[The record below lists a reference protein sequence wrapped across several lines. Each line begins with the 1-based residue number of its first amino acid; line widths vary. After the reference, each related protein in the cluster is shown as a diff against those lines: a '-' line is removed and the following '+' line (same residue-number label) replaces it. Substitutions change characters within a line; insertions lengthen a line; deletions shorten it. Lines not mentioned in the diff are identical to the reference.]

1 LKETH
6 VSHHFDSPT
15 AIADGRINLCDLF
28 VFPGG
33 PGTTTLILTVNPDA
47 GRSSATTFRPDA
59 LYEFVVAS
67 DGGTREDIAFRITFT
82 EPDDAGNQQMRV
94 LRAGGTAARHG
105 TEGTVLGEGRT
116 GEVFPLG
123 AGGLAWAGLAA
134 DPFTADGIALAR
146 FLAGLAAGQYDPG
159 VFTSS
164 PGNIFAGRD
173 VTAVALQVP
182 DADLG
187 GTRIAVWA
195 RISLVGHAPQLQV
208 SRIGQAMLRPLFF
221 SPPDAESETLNA
233 GAPAGDR
240 DAHGKRV
247 LSIASAAARLA
258 GLADPEATPSRCWRR
273 SYPTWSATSPVSP
286 PPSNRAVATGA
297 HLTTTPSTSPWPSW
311 PGRRSETPPSHGRPP
326 RSSLTCQ
333 RPARRSCRPSPTS
346 SASASKDRN
355 STAPTRWSRSVA
367 PTGRARRPS

>member
-1 LKETH
+1 MRETR

-28 VFPGG
+28 VFPDV

-67 DGGTREDIAFRITFT
+67 DGGTREVIAFRVTFT
-82 EPDDAGNQQMRV
+82 EPDDTGNQQIRV
-94 LRAGGTAARHG
+94 LRADGAAARHG
-105 TEGTVLGEGRT
+105 TEGTLLGKGRT

-134 DPFTADGIALAR
+134 DPFTADGIALAT

-173 VTAVALQVP
+173 VSAVALQVP

-233 GAPAGDR
+233 GAPASDT
-240 DAHGKRV
+240 DTHGKRV
-247 LSIASAAARLA
+247 FSIASTAARLA
-258 GLADPEATPSRCWRR
+258 GLADPDTHADHVQAAFLPDLVTYQPGQPASFQPGGGNGR
-273 SYPTWSATSPVSP
+273 ALDD
-286 PPSNRAVATGA
+286 NAFDIAVAVLAG
-297 HLTTTPSTSPWPSW
+297 STLGNASVP
-311 PGRRSETPPSHGRPP
+311 RPP
-326 RSSLTCQ
+326 TAEFPYLSV
-333 RPARRSCRPSPTS
+333 PSPAELPALADLLGLREHS
-346 SASASKDRN
+346 
-355 STAPTRWSRSVA
+355 PE
-367 PTGRARRPS
+367 

>member
-1 LKETH
+1 

-28 VFPGG
+28 VFPGV

-47 GRSSATTFRPDA
+47 GRSSATTFRSDA

-82 EPDDAGNQQMRV
+82 EPDNAGNQQMRV
-94 LRAGGTAARHG
+94 LRADGAAARHG
-105 TEGTVLGEGRT
+105 IAGTLLGEGCT

-134 DPFTADGIALAR
+134 DPFTADGIALAT
-146 FLAGLAAGQYDPG
+146 FLQGLAAGQYDPG
-159 VFTSS
+159 VFTAS
-164 PGNIFAGRD
+164 PSNIFAGRD

-208 SRIGQAMLRPLFF
+208 SRIGQAMLRPPGLQ
-221 SPPDAESETLNA
+221 PPDAESETLNA
-233 GAPAGDR
+233 GAPVTDT

-258 GLADPEATPSRCWRR
+258 GPADPDAHAEHVQAAFLPDVVRYQPGQPASFQPGGGNGRALDDNTFDI
-273 SYPTWSATSPVSP
+273 
-286 PPSNRAVATGA
+286 AVAVLAG
-297 HLTTTPSTSPWPSW
+297 STLGNASVP
-311 PGRRSETPPSHGRPP
+311 RPP
-326 RSSLTCQ
+326 TAEFPYLS
-333 RPARRSCRPSPTS
+333 APSP
-346 SASASKDRN
+346 AELPAFADLFGLREHK
-355 STAPTRWSRSVA
+355 PE
-367 PTGRARRPS
+367 

>member
-1 LKETH
+1 M
-6 VSHHFDSPT
+6 SHHFDSPT

-28 VFPGG
+28 VFPGA

-47 GRSSATTFRPDA
+47 GRSSAATFRPDA

-82 EPDDAGNQQMRV
+82 EPDSTGNQQMRV
-94 LRAGGTAARHG
+94 LRADGAAARHG
-105 TEGTVLGEGRT
+105 TEGSLLGEGRT

-134 DPFTADGIALAR
+134 DPFTADGIALAT

-187 GTRIAVWA
+187 GTRIAAWA

-208 SRIGQAMLRPLFF
+208 SRIGQAMLRSLFF
-221 SPPDAESETLNA
+221 SPADAN
-233 GAPAGDR
+233 P
-240 DAHGKRV
+240 
-247 LSIASAAARLA
+247 
-258 GLADPEATPSRCWRR
+258 
-273 SYPTWSATSPVSP
+273 
-286 PPSNRAVATGA
+286 
-297 HLTTTPSTSPWPSW
+297 
-311 PGRRSETPPSHGRPP
+311 RP
-326 RSSLTCQ
+326 
-333 RPARRSCRPSPTS
+333 
-346 SASASKDRN
+346 
-355 STAPTRWSRSVA
+355 
-367 PTGRARRPS
+367 

>member
-1 LKETH
+1 

-28 VFPGG
+28 VFPGV

-67 DGGTREDIAFRITFT
+67 DGGSREDIAFRITFT
-82 EPDDAGNQQMRV
+82 EPDDTGNQQMRV
-94 LRAGGTAARHG
+94 LRADRAAAQHG
-105 TEGTVLGEGRT
+105 TDGTLLGEGRT
-116 GEVFPLG
+116 GVVFPLG

-134 DPFTADGIALAR
+134 DPFTADGLALAT
-146 FLAGLAAGQYDPG
+146 FLQGLAAGHYDPG

-164 PGNIFAGRD
+164 PSNIFEGRD

-195 RISLVGHAPQLQV
+195 RISLFGHAPQLQV

-221 SPPDAESETLNA
+221 SPADAESETLNA
-233 GAPAGDR
+233 GAPASDK
-240 DAHGKRV
+240 DAHGKRIF
-247 LSIASAAARLA
+247 SIASTTALLA
-258 GLADPEATPSRCWRR
+258 GLADPEAHAEQVQAAFLPDLVTYQPGQPASFQPGGGSGRALDDNAFDIAVAVLAG
-273 SYPTWSATSPVSP
+273 STLGNASVP
-286 PPSNRAVATGA
+286 PPPTAEFPYLSA
-297 HLTTTPSTSPWPSW
+297 
-311 PGRRSETPPSHGRPP
+311 
-326 RSSLTCQ
+326 
-333 RPARRSCRPSPTS
+333 PSPAELPALADLFGLREHS
-346 SASASKDRN
+346 
-355 STAPTRWSRSVA
+355 PE
-367 PTGRARRPS
+367 

>member
-1 LKETH
+1 

-28 VFPGG
+28 VFPGV

-82 EPDDAGNQQMRV
+82 EPDDTGNQQMRV
-94 LRAGGTAARHG
+94 LRADGSAARRG
-105 TEGTVLGEGRT
+105 TEGTLLGEGRT
-116 GEVFPLG
+116 GEVFALDV
-123 AGGLAWAGLAA
+123 GGLAWAGSSA
-134 DPFTADGIALAR
+134 DPFTADGVALAR
-146 FLAGLAAGQYDPG
+146 FLAGLAAGQYDPDF
-159 VFTSS
+159 FTSW

-182 DADLG
+182 DADLT

-195 RISLVGHAPQLQV
+195 QISLVGHAPQLQV

-233 GAPAGDR
+233 GAPASDR

-247 LSIASAAARLA
+247 LSIATAAARLA
-258 GLADPEATPSRCWRR
+258 GLADPDAHAEQVQAAFLPDLV
-273 SYPTWSATSPVSP
+273 SYQPGQPASFQPGGGNGRALDDDTFDI
-286 PPSNRAVATGA
+286 AVAVLAG
-297 HLTTTPSTSPWPSW
+297 STLSNASVP
-311 PGRRSETPPSHGRPP
+311 RPP
-326 RSSLTCQ
+326 GLEFPYLS
-333 RPARRSCRPSPTS
+333 APSPAES
-346 SASASKDRN
+346 PALADLFGLREH
-355 STAPTRWSRSVA
+355 
-367 PTGRARRPS
+367 RPE

>member
-1 LKETH
+1 M
-6 VSHHFDSPT
+6 SHHFDSPT

-28 VFPGG
+28 VFPGV
-33 PGTTTLILTVNPDA
+33 PCTTTLILTVNPDA

-82 EPDDAGNQQMRV
+82 EPDDTGNQQLRV
-94 LRAGGTAARHG
+94 RRADGAAARHG
-105 TEGTVLGEGRT
+105 TEGTLLGEGRT
-116 GEVFPLG
+116 GRVFPLG

-134 DPFTADGIALAR
+134 DPFTADGVALAG

-173 VTAVALQVP
+173 VTAVALQIP
-182 DADLG
+182 DADLA

-195 RISLVGHAPQLQV
+195 RISLFGHAPQLQV

-233 GAPAGDR
+233 GAPETDR

-247 LSIASAAARLA
+247 HSIASAAARLA
-258 GLADPEATPSRCWRR
+258 GLADPDAHAEHVQAAFLPDLVPYQPGQPASFQPGSGNGR
-273 SYPTWSATSPVSP
+273 ALDDDAFDI
-286 PPSNRAVATGA
+286 AVAVLAG
-297 HLTTTPSTSPWPSW
+297 STLGHASVP
-311 PGRRSETPPSHGRPP
+311 RPP
-326 RSSLTCQ
+326 TPEFPYLS
-333 RPARRSCRPSPTS
+333 APSP
-346 SASASKDRN
+346 AELPALADLFGLRELG
-355 STAPTRWSRSVA
+355 PQ
-367 PTGRARRPS
+367 